1 MKKITY
7 TFLIAF
13 AFLSFTLISK
23 NQSAEK
29 DKIKTIQLGD
39 KLPMPDLK
47 MTGLD
52 KDFHTLHDH
61 MKEKGLLLIFSACDC
76 PFVVG
81 NGKETEGWEG
91 RYPGIYKLAQ
101 KNNIGMVLINS
112 NEAKRDG
119 ADSYENMKK
128 RAEENGY
135 KMPYLVDQ
143 NHVLADAFG
152 AKFTP
157 HVFLF
162 NTKEELVYTGA
173 IDDNVKDSDSVKE
186 RYLENALKSLGNGEK
201 FKPAETRPLGCSI
214 KRVKK

>member
-1 MKKITY
+1 MKKIAY

-23 NQSAEK
+23 NHKEAKKE
-29 DKIKTIQLGD
+29 IKTIELGD
-39 KLPMPDLK
+39 QLPLPDYE

-52 KDFHTLHDH
+52 KDLYTLHDH
-61 MKEKGLLLIFSACDC
+61 MGDKGLLVIFSACDC

-81 NGKETEGWEG
+81 NGEETEGWEG
-91 RYPGIYKLAQ
+91 RYPQVHKTAQ
-101 KNNIGMVLINS
+101 ENNIGMVLINS
-112 NEAKRDG
+112 NEAKRQG
-119 ADSYENMKK
+119 ADSFENMKK

-135 KMPYLVDQ
+135 TMPYLVDKG
-143 NHVLADAFG
+143 HVLADAFG

-162 NTKEELVYTGA
+162 DAKEKLVYTGA
-173 IDDNVKDSDSVKE
+173 IDDNVKDGSAVKE
-186 RYLENALKSLGNGEK
+186 KYLENALKGLGNGVK
-201 FKPAETRPLGCSI
+201 FKPAETRPMGCSI